1 MKERIAF
8 LQDELPNTDPEQ
20 RLGEVTALC
29 R

>member
-8 LQDELPNTDPEQ
+8 LQNEFPNTDPEQ